1 MMPQAL
7 VNKHIVLINHC
18 AYYPELVASLR

>member
-18 AYYPELVASLR
+18 AYYPELVASLY